1 MINRIFAFI
10 ITNILATT
18 LVFAEHTK
26 AGINSDLSRV
36 LSAYSSITDGAHNK
50 SNKCSKRNINKLVN
64 KIDARI
70 EKANLSN
77 ETLDESISKEVARYN
92 QVRVAQVRM
101 TKRIWRRNRRIN
113 RTYRKVRK
121 SNPALTKAEFV
132 NKLKSTISLETTTAG
147 IVSITSALVEAG
159 SVVNYLVDM
168 KDKILNCNQSEAKLD
183 GFDFG
188 WVWVILFVGLPV
200 LTLITSLF
208 AVLFGAFW
216 WALGL
221 FAYTVVGLLVYF
233 VWANVSSLNQN
244 RELEVETN

>member
-26 AGINSDLSRV
+26 ASVNSDLSRI
-36 LSAYSSITDGAHNK
+36 LNAYSNITEGAHNK
-50 SNKCSKRNINKLVN
+50 SNKCSRRNINKLVN

-70 EKANLSN
+70 DKANLSN
-77 ETLDESISKEVARYN
+77 KTLEESISHEVARYN
-92 QVRVAQVRM
+92 QVRVAQIKM
-101 TKRIWRRNRRIN
+101 TKRILKRNRRIN
-113 RTYRKVRK
+113 RTYKKVRK
-121 SNPALTKAEFV
+121 SNPTLTKSDFV
-132 NKLKSTISLETTTAG
+132 KKLKSSILVETTAAG
-147 IVSITSALVEAG
+147 VASITSALTEAG
-159 SVVNYLVDM
+159 SMVNYLVDM
-168 KDKILNCNQSEAKLD
+168 KDKVLNCNQSEAKLE

-188 WVWVILFVGLPV
+188 WVWLILFIGLPI

-233 VWANVSSLNQN
+233 IWANVSSLNQN
-244 RELEVETN
+244 KELEVEAN